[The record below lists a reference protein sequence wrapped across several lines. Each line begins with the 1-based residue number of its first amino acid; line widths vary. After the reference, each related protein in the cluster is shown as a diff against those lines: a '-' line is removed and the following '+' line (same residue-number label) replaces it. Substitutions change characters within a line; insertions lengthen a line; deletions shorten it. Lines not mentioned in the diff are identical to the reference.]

1 MKTNKLTPDNW
12 NTISGLSEEIANKR
26 LIQEGFN
33 ELPSQKKGNVLAILF
48 HVLKEPM
55 LLLLLISGLI
65 YLLLGEIKD
74 ALMLLS
80 FVFVVIGITFY
91 QERKTERAME
101 ALKNL
106 ASPRALVIRGG
117 KEYRIA
123 GREVVREDIMILRE
137 GDRIPADA
145 VILSSVNLSVD
156 ESLLTGESIS
166 VRKSSW
172 DGKEIMTQPGGDDLP
187 FVFSGTLVT
196 QGRGLVKVLLIGS
209 QTQMGKI
216 GKELETIKE
225 EDTLLKKETGKIV
238 RNFAIFGVFLCLIVI
253 VLYGLTRGN
262 WTEGFLAGL
271 TLSMAMLP
279 EEFSVVLL
287 IFLTLG
293 AWRMSKRKVLTR
305 QTASI
310 ETLGATTSLCVDKTG
325 TLTLN
330 KMELAGISNV
340 KEYIDLKQSKIQE
353 EKLSEKFHALLEYGI
368 LASQKD
374 PFDPIEKEIKT
385 MGENLLKNTEHLHG
399 NWNLIREYPLSKHLL
414 ALSHVWESPNKKDY
428 IIAAKGAPEAIA
440 DLCHLNKRRK
450 EQIEKQ
456 IKHMSEMGLR
466 ILGVANASFTKK
478 LLPQNQH
485 DYKFRFL
492 GLLGFI
498 DPIRTTVLPAIADCK
513 TAGINVFMIT
523 GDYPGTASFIARE
536 IGLPYPNNYLTGQEL
551 EKLTDYQLRGKIKNT
566 DIFARVIPEQKLKI
580 VQALKANG
588 EIVAMTGDGVND
600 APALKSAN
608 IGIAMGERGTD
619 VAREASDIV
628 LLNDDFSSI
637 VAAIRL
643 GRRIYDNLK
652 KAMAYIFAVHIP
664 IAGMSILPIIFN
676 LPIVLLPAHIAFLE
690 LIIDPACSTV
700 FESQTEEA
708 DIMTRPPRNL
718 NTHLFDKKS
727 VMLSLIQG
735 LSVLAIIFTIFVF
748 SLSIGL
754 SDAEASTLAF
764 ITLVLTN
771 IMLIITNLSWTENV
785 ITIIRSKNI
794 TLWWVIG
801 ITLISLLFVIN
812 IPFLR
817 DLFHFSLLKPESYF
831 ITIIGGGISIVLFEI
846 IKAVNKFV
854 PIKKGV

>member
-1 MKTNKLTPDNW
+1 
-12 NTISGLSEEIANKR
+12 
-26 LIQEGFN
+26 
-33 ELPSQKKGNVLAILF
+33 
-48 HVLKEPM
+48 
-55 LLLLLISGLI
+55 
-65 YLLLGEIKD
+65 
-74 ALMLLS
+74 
-80 FVFVVIGITFY
+80 
-91 QERKTERAME
+91 
-101 ALKNL
+101 
-106 ASPRALVIRGG
+106 
-117 KEYRIA
+117 
-123 GREVVREDIMILRE
+123 
-137 GDRIPADA
+137 
-145 VILSSVNLSVD
+145 
-156 ESLLTGESIS
+156 
-166 VRKSSW
+166 
-172 DGKEIMTQPGGDDLP
+172 
-187 FVFSGTLVT
+187 
-196 QGRGLVKVLLIGS
+196 
-209 QTQMGKI
+209 
-216 GKELETIKE
+216 
-225 EDTLLKKETGKIV
+225 
-238 RNFAIFGVFLCLIVI
+238 
-253 VLYGLTRGN
+253 
-262 WTEGFLAGL
+262 
-271 TLSMAMLP
+271 
-279 EEFSVVLL
+279 
-287 IFLTLG
+287 
-293 AWRMSKRKVLTR
+293 
-305 QTASI
+305 
-310 ETLGATTSLCVDKTG
+310 
-325 TLTLN
+325 
-330 KMELAGISNV
+330 
-340 KEYIDLKQSKIQE
+340 
-353 EKLSEKFHALLEYGI
+353 
-368 LASQKD
+368 
-374 PFDPIEKEIKT
+374 
-385 MGENLLKNTEHLHG
+385 
-399 NWNLIREYPLSKHLL
+399 
-414 ALSHVWESPNKKDY
+414 
-428 IIAAKGAPEAIA
+428 
-440 DLCHLNKRRK
+440 
-450 EQIEKQ
+450 
-456 IKHMSEMGLR
+456 
-466 ILGVANASFTKK
+466 
-478 LLPQNQH
+478 
-485 DYKFRFL
+485 
-492 GLLGFI
+492 
-498 DPIRTTVLPAIADCK
+498 
-513 TAGINVFMIT
+513 
-523 GDYPGTASFIARE
+523 
-536 IGLPYPNNYLTGQEL
+536 
-551 EKLTDYQLRGKIKNT
+551 
-566 DIFARVIPEQKLKI
+566 
-580 VQALKANG
+580 
-588 EIVAMTGDGVND
+588 MTGDGVND